1 MEEGAIEQPFH
12 YVPPSKMVIT
22 KEKRMFNNN
31 PTLSPTKVSKAEI
44 PNPYQH
50 KLDNNLG
57 PPILLTI

>member
-22 KEKRMFNNN
+22 KEKRMLNNN
-31 PTLSPTKVSKAEI
+31 LTLSATKISKAEI
-44 PNPYQH
+44 PKSYQH
-50 KLDNNLG
+50 KFDNNLG